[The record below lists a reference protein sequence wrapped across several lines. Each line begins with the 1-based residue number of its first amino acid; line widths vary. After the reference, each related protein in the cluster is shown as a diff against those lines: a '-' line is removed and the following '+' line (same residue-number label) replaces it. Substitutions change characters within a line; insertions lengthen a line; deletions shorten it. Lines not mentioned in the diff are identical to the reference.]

1 MNENVESLMLQILAQ
16 YENDPLVR
24 DALAYHKECSL
35 NKTAAEN
42 PLSNSMW
49 SNMLSGALK
58 AIEVVSMA
66 TFDYK
71 LLLIVKLFQ
80 NWLSEK
86 EAEKVQQQ
94 KDLTL
99 GKNYDIT
106 HPNFTVTPNNPYGQG
121 SYY

>member
-1 MNENVESLMLQILAQ
+1 MNENVEPLMLQILAQ
-16 YENDPLVR
+16 YEDDPVVR
-24 DALAYHKECSL
+24 EALAYHKECSL
-35 NKTAAEN
+35 NKIAAEN

-49 SNMLSGALK
+49 SQMLEGALK

-71 LLLIVKLFQ
+71 LLVVVKLFQ
-80 NWLSEK
+80 NWLAEKKAEK
-86 EAEKVQQQ
+86 EQLQR
-94 KDLTL
+94 DLTL

-106 HPNFTVTPNNPYGQG
+106 HPNFTVTPSNPYGPG